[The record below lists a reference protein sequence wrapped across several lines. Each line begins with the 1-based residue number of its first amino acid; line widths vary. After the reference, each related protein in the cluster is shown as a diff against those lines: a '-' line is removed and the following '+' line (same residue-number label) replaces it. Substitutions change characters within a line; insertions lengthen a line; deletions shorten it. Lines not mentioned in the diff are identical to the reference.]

1 MKTLNFHL
9 VLLLLVA
16 ASCSPSFLSTPEP
29 TPTPLLTPEPCLAG
43 GDQSTI
49 NARLKGVGAE
59 AVLCQGALFDL
70 KAPVVLS
77 AAAQKI
83 YTEGFPEDDRR
94 AVLRIV
100 SNNVTTAVKMR
111 DHDAALISHILIDGN
126 RPELGYREGEALV
139 FAGGNSTGQVIRSV
153 KITEPRSWSAL
164 HLMEPC
170 TQALVENSEIGP
182 AGMSNYTW
190 ADGISLAC
198 TDTVVRDN
206 LIVDATD
213 GGIVIFAAPGSLV
226 ENNIVR
232 AETRT
237 MLGGILLGEP
247 DLYDGNFSGTIV
259 KNNIVDASG
268 AFIRIA
274 VAMGPRVW
282 LCLDEGETI
291 NSPYGATVIN
301 NTIRGEKMQ
310 YGFAVDGVRDWTV
323 MDNVDESIHIGIPSV
338 HCRGQVPSKPAGFQ
352 YYPPRAEGTFQ
363 QEFEEAYVELALV
376 AIVDPKPGED

>member
-16 ASCSPSFLSTPEP
+16 TSCSPFFLSTPEP
-29 TPTPLLTPEPCLAG
+29 TPTPLPTPEPCLAG

-94 AVLRIV
+94 AMLRIA
-100 SNNVTTAVKMR
+100 SQNVTTAIKMR
-111 DHDAALISHILIDGN
+111 DHDAALISHIIIDGN

-170 TQALVENSEIGP
+170 TQALVEKCEIGP

-198 TDTVVRDN
+198 TDSIVRDN

-226 ENNIVR
+226 EIILCAQKHALCWEEFCSEN
-232 AETRT
+232 RT
-237 MLGGILLGEP
+237 
-247 DLYDGNFSGTIV
+247 FTTGTS
-259 KNNIVDASG
+259 AAQS
-268 AFIRIA
+268 
-274 VAMGPRVW
+274 
-282 LCLDEGETI
+282 LETI
-291 NSPYGATVIN
+291 SLT
-301 NTIRGEKMQ
+301 
-310 YGFAVDGVRDWTV
+310 
-323 MDNVDESIHIGIPSV
+323 H
-338 HCRGQVPSKPAGFQ
+338 
-352 YYPPRAEGTFQ
+352 
-363 QEFEEAYVELALV
+363 LALSS
-376 AIVDPKPGED
+376 GLQ